1 MKKINLPGVMKNIE
15 LGLKKHSPQILIG
28 FGVAGMV
35 GATVL
40 AVAVTPKAMKLI
52 EEKKEEEGKDH
63 LTPLETV
70 QTTWKCY
77 IPTAIMTLASAG
89 CIIGSC
95 TISTRRYAAL
105 GAAYKVIATGYNE
118 YKNKVVETVG
128 EEKAK
133 EINTKV
139 SQEQIKNNPPQKQ
152 NIILTGKGDILCL
165 ESLTHRYFR
174 SSVNEIKRAVN
185 EINKRIF
192 HELYVQLNDFFDELG
207 LPGTVLG
214 SELGWNSKGILL
226 DVDFTSELSYD
237 NEPVLVINYN
247 ILPRDDYESAY

>member
-1 MKKINLPGVMKNIE
+1 MKKFNLPGVMKNIE

-40 AVAVTPKAMKLI
+40 AVAATPKAMKLI

-63 LTPLETV
+63 LTPLETI

-89 CIIGSC
+89 FIIGSC
-95 TISTRRYAAL
+95 AISTRRYAAL

-139 SQEQIKNNPPQKQ
+139 SQEKINNNPPQKQ
-152 NIILTGKGDILCL
+152 KIILIIKVQKLILKQ
-165 ESLTHRYFR
+165 
-174 SSVNEIKRAVN
+174 NQK
-185 EINKRIF
+185 
-192 HELYVQLNDFFDELG
+192 
-207 LPGTVLG
+207 
-214 SELGWNSKGILL
+214 
-226 DVDFTSELSYD
+226 
-237 NEPVLVINYN
+237 
-247 ILPRDDYESAY
+247 